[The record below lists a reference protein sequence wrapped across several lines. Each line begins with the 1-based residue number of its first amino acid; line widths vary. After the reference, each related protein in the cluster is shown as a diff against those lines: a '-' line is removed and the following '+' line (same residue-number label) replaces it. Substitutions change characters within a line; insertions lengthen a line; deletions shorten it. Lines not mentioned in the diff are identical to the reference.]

1 MPDTPV
7 PVHRAAVILPAL
19 NEERGLRV
27 TLGSIAQHAPGVRV
41 IVVDD
46 GSSDATAS
54 VAADAGVMVVRH
66 VVRRGK
72 GAAIR
77 SGLSATDADL
87 LVVMDADATYPAEA
101 VLPMLAL
108 LAEGH
113 DYVSGVRHVGRR
125 HIPVVNRFG
134 NALLGTA
141 IRRLSGSSLRDPL
154 TGMYALHRRA
164 LQAIRPS
171 AEGFAIETE
180 VAVRAARAGLR
191 TAELSIPYSIRE
203 GKSKLRPMRDG
214 WGIVAVLLALTVG
227 ELRFRR
233 RRTVE

>member
-19 NEERGLRV
+19 NEERGLAI
-27 TLGSIAQHAPGVRV
+27 TLGSIARHAQGARV

-46 GSSDATAS
+46 GSNDATAR
-54 VAADAGVMVVRH
+54 VAAEGGARVVRH
-66 VVRRGK
+66 ATRRGK

-108 LAEGH
+108 LANGH
-113 DYVSGVRHVGRR
+113 DYVSGVRDVGRR
-125 HIPVVNRFG
+125 HIPVVNRLG
-134 NALLGTA
+134 NAVLGMA

-154 TGMYALHRRA
+154 SGMYALHRRA
-164 LQAIRPS
+164 LDAIHPS
-171 AEGFAIETE
+171 ADGFAIETE
-180 VAVRAARAGLR
+180 VAVRAAQAGLR
-191 TAELSIPYSIRE
+191 TAELPIPYAIRE
-203 GKSKLRPMRDG
+203 GESKLRPLRDG
-214 WGIVAVLLALTVG
+214 WSIVAVLLGLTLG
-227 ELRFRR
+227 EWRLRR